1 MALLKGTVYCKL
13 NCTDTVKVSAWLL
26 VSLSSGQEV
35 EDPANTFNNN
45 NNVQEATVVKDSK
58 FKKKGKMMLR

>member
-1 MALLKGTVYCKL
+1 MYCKL

-45 NNVQEATVVKDSK
+45 NVQEATVVKDSK
-58 FKKKGKMMLR
+58 FKKRKVKKKCSRSLSKV